1 MCVLRCASEHTTPPV
16 EQRGFSMDGLCSAL
30 NVQNKWGEVHIVI
43 WNEMLPVGRVL
54 LVRHVS
60 TLECDWLSRRKE
72 KTSVPE
78 EEVCQFSFAW
88 KMSEK
93 SLISSLSSYFLNC
106 CFYCL
111 LSGLTV
117 LFYFPFK
124 KSVFQST
131 FFFKCF
137 ICIFKC
143 CFLVHFNVPRK

>member
-1 MCVLRCASEHTTPPV
+1 
-16 EQRGFSMDGLCSAL
+16 
-30 NVQNKWGEVHIVI
+30 
-43 WNEMLPVGRVL
+43 MLPVGRVL

-106 CFYCL
+106 CFYFL

-117 LFYFPFK
+117 LFYFHFK
-124 KSVFQST
+124 KSVFFNST
-131 FFFKCF
+131 FSALHCFFYIAFLIVGCWCTSMFQGNKLNKYILIALLPSTWLFKTCF
-137 ICIFKC
+137 
-143 CFLVHFNVPRK
+143 

>member
-1 MCVLRCASEHTTPPV
+1 
-16 EQRGFSMDGLCSAL
+16 
-30 NVQNKWGEVHIVI
+30 
-43 WNEMLPVGRVL
+43 MLPVGRVL

-131 FFFKCF
+131 LFFKCF

-143 CFLVHFNVPRK
+143 CFLVHCFKEINTFDLIARLSSTCLFKASLLNQMN